1 MARPR
6 SFNEQDV
13 LLQVMQIFWKSG
25 YEATSLSDIMRE
37 TGLSKS
43 SLYETFGSK
52 RELFL
57 SSFEVYRQMRMRTLN
72 GYLTSQ
78 PTAMASIR
86 YFFMMILEHA
96 RHQERPFGCMS
107 CNEAVELAPHDEEV
121 HRLVER
127 DFQGIEDALA
137 EAIERGIRDG
147 SVPSGKN
154 ARALA
159 RHMTVAHH
167 GFMMMSR
174 SRADIRR
181 LEDTIEVLL
190 MLLC

>member
-6 SFNEQDV
+6 SFNEHEV
-13 LLQVMQIFWKSG
+13 LLHVMQIFWKRG
-25 YEATSLSDIMRE
+25 YEATSLSDITRE
-37 TGLSKS
+37 TRLSKS
-43 SLYETFGSK
+43 SLYEAFGSK

-57 SSFEVYRQMRMRTLN
+57 SAFEIYRQMRMRMLN

-86 YFFMMILEHA
+86 HFFLMILEHA
-96 RHQERPFGCMS
+96 RNQERPFGCMS
-107 CNEAVELAPHDEEV
+107 CNEAVELAPHDDEV

-127 DFQGIEDALA
+127 DFQGIEDALTA
-137 EAIERGIRDG
+137 AIERGIMDG
-147 SVPSGKN
+147 SVPAEKN

-174 SRADIRR
+174 SRTDIRR
-181 LEDTIEVLL
+181 LEDTIEVILSLL
-190 MLLC
+190 P